1 MRAMIQCIHEN
12 NHQNFTFPSKEK
24 ELQILCD
31 SLGVSNMAKTKIKI
45 GTVHND
51 EKMTDLLSGKTV
63 NLDELNFLTKR
74 LDSLDKNELTTFFAV
89 AYAEKAET
97 MTGLINLSF
106 NTHCYSVIAD
116 FRDPHAMG
124 KHMYLTEQGAV
135 STEEFQSFDGQGY
148 FEKILAENSHPLITP
163 YGVLY
168 QNRNSPEQIY
178 DGTNFPYYQYEDT
191 PITLLLNTQGR
202 LEYLYLPIENSEL
215 NKALE
220 RLGTESLGD
229 VFWQVDQHNLPDNI
243 ADMVINNQI
252 GLDSLNQFTAI
263 FKTMGDRE
271 VSALSEL
278 VDFTKITTAEQLK
291 TLSDCMYEF
300 EYFPDVHTPQQYG
313 RHMICESGHFE
324 YDENLEDYIDFQS
337 YGQDKVS
344 RETEVFTDKGYLLYH
359 GYNQEMQNIL
369 RQTLGLKTK
378 EMQEPQELKLYMPL
392 KATTYYDEN
401 DYGDLYQ
408 VDFEMEVYPEE
419 LSCYEDEI
427 RTAMEKRM
435 LDGEAERGL
444 MKYYGH
450 ADTVNAK
457 VQQYLFNV
465 EVIKGKLMGVACL
478 ILNAPLTQDEL
489 DKIKETIE
497 GQCSDGFGEG
507 FEQREIDCNGK
518 EIYVSLWGTND
529 WSLKTADE
537 MGITEQKYEMQ
548 FGGM

>member
-12 NHQNFTFPSKEK
+12 NHQNLTFPSKEK

-31 SLGVSNMAKTKIKI
+31 SLGVSNMAKIKIKI

-51 EKMTDLLSGKTV
+51 EKMTALLSGKTV

-74 LDSLDKNELTTFFAV
+74 LDSFDQNELTTFFAV
-89 AYAEKAET
+89 AYAEKAKT
-97 MTGLINLSF
+97 MPELINLSF
-106 NTHCYSVIAD
+106 NTHCYSVVAD
-116 FRDPHAMG
+116 FSDPHAVG
-124 KHMYLTEQGAV
+124 RQMYLTEQGAV
-135 STEEFQSFDGQGY
+135 SAEEFKSFDGQGY
-148 FEKILAENSHPLITP
+148 FEKILAENSRPLITP
-163 YGVLY
+163 YGVVY

-191 PITLLLNTQGR
+191 PITLLINAQSR
-202 LEYLYLPIENSEL
+202 FEYLYLPIEQNEL

-220 RLGTESLGD
+220 RLGIESLED
-229 VFWQVDQHNLPDNI
+229 TSWQVEKHNLPDNI
-243 ADMVINNQI
+243 ADMVINNQT
-252 GLDSLNQFTAI
+252 GLDSLNQFAAI
-263 FKTMGDRE
+263 LKTMGERE
-271 VSALSEL
+271 VPTLSEL

-300 EYFPDVHTPQQYG
+300 ECFAGVHTPQQYG
-313 RHMICESGHFE
+313 RYMICESGHFE

-337 YGQDKVS
+337 YGQDKIS
-344 RETEVFTDKGYLLYH
+344 RETGVFTDKGYLLYH

-392 KATTYYDEN
+392 KAVTYYDEN
-401 DYGDLYQ
+401 DYCDLYQ
-408 VDFEMEVYPEE
+408 GDYEIDVYPEE
-419 LSCYEDEI
+419 LAEFEDEI
-427 RTAMEKRM
+427 RSAMEKHM

-457 VQQYLFNV
+457 VQKYVFDV
-465 EVIKGKLMGVACL
+465 EEVRGELMGVAVL
-478 ILNAPLTQDEL
+478 TLNAPLDAAEL
-489 DKIKETIE
+489 EKIKSEICS
-497 GQCSDGFGEG
+497 QASDGYGEG
-507 FEQREIDCNGK
+507 MEQREIDCNGK

-529 WSLKTADE
+529 WSLKTAEE